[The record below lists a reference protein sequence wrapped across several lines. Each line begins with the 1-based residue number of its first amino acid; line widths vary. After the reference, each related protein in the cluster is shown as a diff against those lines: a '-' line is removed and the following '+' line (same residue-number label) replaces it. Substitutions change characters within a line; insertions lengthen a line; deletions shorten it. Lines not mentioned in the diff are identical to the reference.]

1 MVVDNQIL
9 KMALDINLIKKLRD
23 ATMAPLKDVK
33 EALEQNDGDF
43 EKSVAFLKKKWV
55 SQLAKKWDRDTNEWV
70 VRVRQYGDKFVWVQ
84 IGCET
89 DFVAKNEAFVELS
102 WKVADVI
109 WNSSQNDINSAA
121 DLNEENKAAIDTLLQ
136 EYIMK
141 LGENMR
147 LVDAFAK
154 NGQGYAYEHPWNKIA
169 AVMFYDGDEDHS
181 LAKEVTL
188 QIASMNPQYL
198 SRDHMP
204 SEEIEKLRAEYM
216 KEADDGKKPKD
227 IVEKIVE
234 WRLAKEL
241 WDYVLLEQAYI
252 KDSSKTINHLVGDK
266 IKVKHYK
273 RFAI

>member
-1 MVVDNQIL
+1 
-9 KMALDINLIKKLRD
+9 MALDINLIKKLRD

-33 EALEQNDGDF
+33 EALEQNDWDF
-43 EKSVAFLKKKWV
+43 DKAVAFLKKKWV
-55 SQLAKKWDRDTNEWV
+55 SQLAKKWDRETNEWI
-70 VRVRQYGDKFVWVQ
+70 VRVRQYWNKFVWVQ
-84 IGCET
+84 LGCET

-102 WKVADVI
+102 GKVADVI
-109 WNSSQNDINSAA
+109 WNSSQEDVSSVE
-121 DLNEENKAAIDTLLQ
+121 DLDEQTKSQIDALLQ

-147 LVDAFAK
+147 IVDAFAK
-154 NGQGYAYEHPWNKIA
+154 VGQGYAYEHPWNKIA
-169 AVMFYDGDEDHS
+169 AVMFYDWDEDHS

-188 QIASMNPQYL
+188 QVASMNPQYL

-204 SEEIEKLRAEYM
+204 SEEIQKLRDEYM
-216 KEADDGKKPKD
+216 KEADDWKKPTE

-234 WRLAKEL
+234 GRLAKEL

-252 KDSSKTINHLVGDK
+252 KDSSKNINQLIGDK